1 VELGLGRARVF
12 GRVRR
17 NIHRKRSAPRDER
30 RRKPGAPHRARV
42 QLEPKVHAGE
52 RHPHHREL
60 VQSLADVREGC
71 VEENAAQSH
80 KDQKEG
86 RSQKA
91 APIAL
96 LHAKKETQHPGGDDG
111 PIFIVGDTVELGG
124 RVGVCVCGASAG
136 YGRGY
141 GGAWRGGVR
150 SGEGAHAQTRK
161 SIIKFCDV
169 RRYLVVFFAPVLAC
183 GAK

>member
-1 VELGLGRARVF
+1 MGRARVF

-124 RVGVCVCGASAG
+124 RVGVCVRGKRGLRAG
-136 YGRGY
+136 VRGR
-141 GGAWRGGVR
+141 RGGVR

-183 GAK
+183 GA